1 MGGGCVRGLIAR
13 SQATFAAV
21 AGNLPLLLELI
32 RRDIRGRFAGARF
45 GLFWSLF
52 NPAIQLLS
60 YGLIFGF
67 LYGSSD
73 PLRRSVLVSSLFC
86 GLFPWWAFQE
96 GTTRGMAALVDQ
108 ASLLKRIPLP
118 PVLPIIAATTAS
130 FILQMVGFL
139 IFLAVFSA
147 VGLLVPTS
155 AWLWLPG
162 VMGLSLVFSLTLA
175 LLLAPLYLVVR
186 DTQHIVTALLTIGF
200 FASPVLYELDFLP
213 ASLRF
218 AAACNPMAALLGFY
232 RAIVLGGDLPAAISV
247 AALAVAIGLAWVLAM
262 SLASRLEGR
271 LDEYW

>member
-1 MGGGCVRGLIAR
+1 MRRLISR
-13 SQATFAAV
+13 SQATFADV

-45 GLFWSLF
+45 GLLWSLF

-60 YGLIFGF
+60 YGFIFGF

-108 ASLLKRIPLP
+108 AALLKRIPLP
-118 PVLPIIAATTAS
+118 PVLPIVAATTAS
-130 FILQMVGFL
+130 FVLQMVGFL

-147 VGLLVPTS
+147 AGLLVPTPV
-155 AWLWLPG
+155 WFWLPT
-162 VMGLSLVFSLTLA
+162 VMGLSLIFSLTLA
-175 LLLAPLYLVVR
+175 LMLAPLYLVVR
-186 DTQHIVTALLTIGF
+186 DTLHVVTALLTIGF

-213 ASLRF
+213 ESLRF
-218 AAACNPMAALLGFY
+218 AASCNPMAALLGFY
-232 RAIVLGGDLPAAISV
+232 RAIVLGGEAPAMVSV
-247 AALAVAIGLAWVLAM
+247 VALVAGIGLAWCLAM
-262 SLASRLEGR
+262 SLSARLEGR